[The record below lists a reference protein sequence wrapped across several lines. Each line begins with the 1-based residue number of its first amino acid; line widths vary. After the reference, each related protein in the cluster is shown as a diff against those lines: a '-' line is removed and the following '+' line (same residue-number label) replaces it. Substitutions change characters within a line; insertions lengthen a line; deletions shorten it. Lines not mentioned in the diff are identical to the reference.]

1 LGDQV
6 TRTKPHRG
14 KLLHELQMPVRWG
27 DMDALG
33 HVNNTV
39 FLRYFEQSR
48 IEWAESLGRTLDQ
61 KGESMILLKSTVT
74 YLKPLVY
81 PADLIVR
88 LYAGAVGGSSF
99 TLYNDLFVKGAEAAA
114 AAEGEFIIVWL
125 DYRSGKSARVPQA
138 LRALLEGAPA

>member
-1 LGDQV
+1 M
-6 TRTKPHRG
+6 THSKARRG

-39 FLRYFEQSR
+39 YLRYFEQSR

-61 KGESMILLKSTVT
+61 KGESLILLKSIVT

-81 PADLIVR
+81 PANLVVR
-88 LYAGAVGGSSF
+88 LYAGPVGRSSF
-99 TLYNDLFVKGAEAAA
+99 TLFNDLFVKGEEATPV
-114 AAEGEFIIVWL
+114 AEGEFVIVWF
-125 DYRSGKSARVPQA
+125 DYRSGKSAKVPQA
-138 LRALLEGAPA
+138 LRALLEGAPS